1 MTFELE
7 EILEKQTK
15 NQTAVQ
21 ILYNTLQSYKEN
33 IALAVTSLET
43 HVYYID
49 LSHKDVN
56 LKKLLDVSLT
66 FFFNSKNLD
75 PFGTISSTN
84 L

>member
-21 ILYNTLQSYKEN
+21 ILYNTLQFYKEN

-56 LKKLLDVSLT
+56 LKKLLDVSFSFLFKLNQSVFS
-66 FFFNSKNLD
+66 FF
-75 PFGTISSTN
+75 PVPQ
-84 L
+84 

>member
-21 ILYNTLQSYKEN
+21 ILYNTLQLYKEN

-56 LKKLLDVSLT
+56 LKKLLDVS
-66 FFFNSKNLD
+66 
-75 PFGTISSTN
+75 
-84 L
+84 

>member
-21 ILYNTLQSYKEN
+21 ILYNTLQFYKEN

-56 LKKLLDVSLT
+56 LKKLLDVSFNFLFKSNQSVFS
-66 FFFNSKNLD
+66 FF
-75 PFGTISSTN
+75 PVPQ
-84 L
+84 